1 MRKSAALFITGFLS
15 LSLLSPSGFGQKM
28 AIFSFPVEIEL
39 TNDQGDMLTKDY
51 LKNYGTKGK
60 KRGIE
65 YIYNTCIPFITTQ
78 FQKHGKELL
87 TVDTLSSVKA
97 NEYGHPMASINKVVA
112 TGIADQYIRL
122 HLKDIGMV
130 ALNGENQSDPYNRQ
144 KMLVKIRCRIQVYD
158 KDKNLIKEA
167 VGEFQTGDKIENA
180 AELGVDLRRNTG
192 TEYEQELKVF
202 ETCTK
207 IAILKAIKQL

>member
-1 MRKSAALFITGFLS
+1 MKKSAFIFAIGFLS
-15 LSLLSPSGFGQKM
+15 LLFIVPAAFGQKM
-28 AIFSFPVEIEL
+28 AIFNFPVEIEL
-39 TNDQGDMLTKDY
+39 TNDQGDMPTKDY

-65 YIYNTCIPFITTQ
+65 YIYNTCIPFISIQ

-87 TVDTLSSVKA
+87 AIDTLSSIKA
-97 NEYGHPMASINKVVA
+97 NEYGHPAAAINKVVT
-112 TGIADQYIRL
+112 TGIADQYIRF

-144 KMLVKIRCRIQVYD
+144 KMLVKIRCRIQIYD
-158 KDKNLIKEA
+158 KDKNMVKEA

-192 TEYEQELKVF
+192 TEYEQE
-202 ETCTK
+202 
-207 IAILKAIKQL
+207 